1 VKPSPQSGR
10 ALRGSGR
17 SEAGLVRHR
26 LGGGGF
32 TLLEILLAMAII
44 ALMAAVLI
52 GGAGR
57 LLSDRPMTVDEVFFK
72 AVMEARKC
80 ALTHE
85 RNVYLRY
92 VGDDRDKGKLFVVL
106 DGEQKKEFPIPP
118 QAITPDFAVDFLST
132 QKGGNLVLVGGVVL
146 ETMPITAVTF
156 YSDGT
161 CQPFRLQVMRN
172 GAAGITAIDPWTCAP
187 VLTPPDPNAPKI

>member
-1 VKPSPQSGR
+1 VKPSPQSVR
-10 ALRGSGR
+10 ALRRSGR
-17 SEAGLVRHR
+17 AEGA
-26 LGGGGF
+26 F

-57 LLSDRPMTVDEVFFK
+57 LLNDRPMTVDEVFFK
-72 AVMEARKC
+72 AVMEARKG

-92 VGDDRDKGKLFVVL
+92 VGDDRDKGKLFVVV
-106 DGEQKKEFPIPP
+106 DGEEKKEFPIPP

-132 QKGGNLVLVGGVVL
+132 QKGGNLVMVGGVVL

-187 VLTPPDPNAPKI
+187 VLTPPDPNAPKM